1 LGLIQRKGGSFPTLL
16 IFIGNIVLK
25 MEIDKTFKPT
35 VEWMT
40 AKYAEMNDQLFGGQL
55 GECSFAIFTSG
66 RGSEGG
72 VLGWFKITGRNI
84 RIRRYNRRMFKYAR
98 WDEINI
104 DRKNFVQLCQ
114 PQIELN
120 GNYSGTEHG
129 FLATLVHEMCHYY
142 TYMNGYA
149 PKQGHGREFKD
160 IGYIVSNRSNGLFTI
175 QRLAS
180 AEQMSE
186 MELNDEMK
194 AKREKRL
201 ANKKSS
207 VTAVIVFTQ
216 EGKIKLTMTSNQDVI
231 RKIDMVESGYGEKV
245 VKTNDANIIEYLF
258 NKGYRKNMRTWRY
271 WSLEEKPWIGELKR
285 MLSSVDFEMGNVTRS
300 TVQPQTQTNHT
311 KMIFSIKTSTGV
323 FETEVTTP
331 NDLKRKLRERFPK
344 LSDEA
349 IEKLFNNNA
358 NYRMVENRT
367 NVKAIIKEVIDEFM
381 QNEFRGANNMEDSIE
396 INPNMNLGLQSPLEH
411 EMY

>member
-1 LGLIQRKGGSFPTLL
+1 
-16 IFIGNIVLK
+16 
-25 MEIDKTFKPT
+25 
-35 VEWMT
+35 
-40 AKYAEMNDQLFGGQL
+40 
-55 GECSFAIFTSG
+55 
-66 RGSEGG
+66 
-72 VLGWFKITGRNI
+72 
-84 RIRRYNRRMFKYAR
+84 
-98 WDEINI
+98 
-104 DRKNFVQLCQ
+104 
-114 PQIELN
+114 
-120 GNYSGTEHG
+120 
-129 FLATLVHEMCHYY
+129 
-142 TYMNGYA
+142 
-149 PKQGHGREFKD
+149 
-160 IGYIVSNRSNGLFTI
+160 
-175 QRLAS
+175 
-180 AEQMSE
+180 
-186 MELNDEMK
+186 
-194 AKREKRL
+194 
-201 ANKKSS
+201 
-207 VTAVIVFTQ
+207 
-216 EGKIKLTMTSNQDVI
+216 
-231 RKIDMVESGYGEKV
+231 MVESGYGEKV

-358 NYRMVENRT
+358 NYRMVENRR
-367 NVKAIIKEVIDEFM
+367 NVKSIIKEVIDEFM

>member
-1 LGLIQRKGGSFPTLL
+1 
-16 IFIGNIVLK
+16 

-72 VLGWFKITGRNI
+72 TLGWFKITGHGI
-84 RIRRYNRRMFKYAR
+84 RIRRYNRRMFKYNG

-104 DRKNFVQLCQ
+104 DRKNFAALCQ

-142 TYMNGYA
+142 TYMYGYA
-149 PKQGHGREFKD
+149 PKQGHGREFKE
-160 IGYIVSNRSNGLFTI
+160 IGMIVSSRSNGLFTI

-186 MELNDEMK
+186 LELSDEMK

-201 ANKKSS
+201 NNKKAS
-207 VTAVIVFTQ
+207 VTAIIVFTKS
-216 EGKIKLTMTSNQDVI
+216 GKVKLTITSSQNLINLISTSEQERGENVI
-231 RKIDMVESGYGEKV
+231 T
-245 VKTNDANIIEYLF
+245 TNDANVIEFLF
-258 NKGYRKNMRTWRY
+258 NKGYRKSMRTWRY
-271 WSLEEKPWIGELKR
+271 WSLEDKPWIDELKQ
-285 MLSSVDFEMGNVTRS
+285 MLPEMSGQVLGAKRPTE
-300 TVQPQTQTNHT
+300 QPQIQNNNP
-311 KMIFSIKTSTGV
+311 KMIFSIKTNNGV
-323 FETEVTTP
+323 FETECSSFAE
-331 NDLKRKLRERFPK
+331 LRIKLQQRFPNMSYENISK
-344 LSDEA
+344 LMG
-349 IEKLFNNNA
+349 NRA
-358 NYRMVENRT
+358 NFKQMVENRR
-367 NVKAIIKEVIDEFM
+367 NVKSIIKEVIDEFM
-381 QNEFRGANNMEDSIE
+381 QNEFRGANNMEDSVE
-396 INPNMNLGLQSPLEH
+396 INPNMNLGLQSPLEN
-411 EMY
+411 ETY

>member
-1 LGLIQRKGGSFPTLL
+1 
-16 IFIGNIVLK
+16 

-84 RIRRYNRRMFKYAR
+84 RIRRYNRRMFKYAG

-160 IGYIVSNRSNGLFTI
+160 IGYLVSSRSNGLFTV

-231 RKIDMVESGYGEKV
+231 RRIDMVESGYGEKV

-358 NYRMVENRT
+358 NYRMVENRR
-367 NVKAIIKEVIDEFM
+367 NVKSIIKEVIDEFM